1 MSPNTSPECFICS
14 YRQPKPDRPKKV
26 FHHHFSS
33 KQVRLT
39 LGVEHVTS
47 NLVYLCPTC
56 QLLHLAKPDETL
68 NVCVSDSQLHNFHF
82 PEDKS
87 TVIPPDTCH
96 IDWVTI
102 PGASIRELCDAWRLD
117 YHRERR
123 ASRILLVGGI
133 DHLVNGGDIVSF
145 KEQVMGFKDNVDA
158 QNRYHDSTSKNDFF
172 VTTLPNPPKLCWFP
186 DNGPTPR
193 NYNNRLVEI
202 ANINAW
208 INDFNDK
215 NGMGKPPSFHTW
227 GIRTSLKVLEDG
239 SKWPLKTH
247 RWNEWIKA
255 DKEEQKVQLNDSIRG
270 KMGKAVVR
278 FFEGEQNRKG
288 TLS

>member
-1 MSPNTSPECFICS
+1 
-14 YRQPKPDRPKKV
+14 
-26 FHHHFSS
+26 
-33 KQVRLT
+33 
-39 LGVEHVTS
+39 
-47 NLVYLCPTC
+47 
-56 QLLHLAKPDETL
+56 
-68 NVCVSDSQLHNFHF
+68 
-82 PEDKS
+82 
-87 TVIPPDTCH
+87 
-96 IDWVTI
+96 
-102 PGASIRELCDAWRLD
+102 
-117 YHRERR
+117 
-123 ASRILLVGGI
+123 
-133 DHLVNGGDIVSF
+133 
-145 KEQVMGFKDNVDA
+145 MGFKDNVDA